1 MDKFILIVS
10 LIYAIWYLVEVILE
24 SQGVGRVET
33 REYWQF
39 FSLASLFV
47 QGIYM
52 LILRTILIHL
62 PISDTQR
69 NIIFTVLLILFLP
82 FLWFLLIIAALGT

>member
-39 FSLASLFV
+39 FSLTSLFV

-82 FLWFLLIIAALGT
+82 FLWFLLIIAAWGT